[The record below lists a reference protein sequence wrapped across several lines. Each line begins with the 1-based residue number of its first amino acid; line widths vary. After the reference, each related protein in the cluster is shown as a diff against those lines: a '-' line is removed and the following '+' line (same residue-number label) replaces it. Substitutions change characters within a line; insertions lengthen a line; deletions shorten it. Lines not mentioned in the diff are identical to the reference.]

1 LIFFCDWGAR
11 MKDFSQ
17 GALLV
22 VGIGLTVVGV
32 VLMFT
37 HQYYEA
43 NFQSYLLHEF
53 HDNYH
58 WRSFGDA
65 YFGVSAIVVGGVMMA
80 IVARW
85 P

>member
-1 LIFFCDWGAR
+1 
-11 MKDFSQ
+11 MKEFSQ
-17 GALLV
+17 GAVLV
-22 VGIGLTVVGV
+22 AGIGLVVAGV

-37 HQYYEA
+37 HQSYEA
-43 NFQSYLLHEF
+43 TFQGYLLYEF

-58 WRSFGDA
+58 WRSVGDA

-80 IVARW
+80 VAAIVARW

>member
-1 LIFFCDWGAR
+1 MGAR
-11 MKDFSQ
+11 MKELSL
-17 GALLV
+17 GSLLV
-22 VGIGLTVVGV
+22 VGIGLTIVGV

-37 HQYYEA
+37 HQYYQA
-43 NFQSYLLHEF
+43 NFQGYLLHEF

-65 YFGVSAIVVGGVMMA
+65 YYGVSAIVVGGVMVAVAA

>member
-1 LIFFCDWGAR
+1 
-11 MKDFSQ
+11 MKEFSQ
-17 GALLV
+17 GAVLV
-22 VGIGLTVVGV
+22 AEIGLIVAGV
-32 VLMFT
+32 VLMFM
-37 HQYYEA
+37 HQSYEA
-43 NFQSYLLHEF
+43 TFQGYLLHEF

-65 YFGVSAIVVGGVMMA
+65 YYGVSAIVVGAVMMAVAA